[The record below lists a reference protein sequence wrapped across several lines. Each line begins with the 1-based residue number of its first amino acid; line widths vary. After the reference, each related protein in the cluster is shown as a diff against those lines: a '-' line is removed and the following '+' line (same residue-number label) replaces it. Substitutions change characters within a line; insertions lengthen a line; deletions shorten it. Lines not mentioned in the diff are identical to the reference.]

1 MRQEEAVAAIVAG
14 DHGDPFS
21 FLGMH
26 QSEGGTVVRA
36 FLPGARAVEIV
47 SRDGDA
53 IGALERIHP
62 DGLFAGP
69 VRQSVP
75 YRLRVAWEDG
85 GEAEVE
91 DPYRFPG
98 VLGDQDLYLFG
109 EGNHLGLYEK
119 LGAHPMELEGVA
131 GTSFAVWAPNA
142 RRVSVVGEFNFW
154 DGRRHAMRKHP
165 GGVWEIFI
173 PGVGEGEVYKYEI
186 LGPNGELLPL
196 KADPFGF
203 RAEKLPGTASI
214 VHDPTRFEWD
224 DDVWMQGR
232 EGRNALDAPMAIYEV
247 HLGSWKRNP
256 DGSYYTYGQLAEE
269 LVPYVAEMGY
279 THVEFLPPTEH
290 PFDGSWGYQPLGL
303 FAPTSR
309 FGTPDD
315 FKGLVDAFHRE
326 GIGVFIDWVPAH
338 FPEDSHGLALFDG
351 THLYD
356 HADPRQGRHPDWGT
370 LVFNYGRS
378 EVRNYLLSNALFWI
392 SEYHI
397 DGLRV
402 DAVASMLYLDY
413 SREPGEWIPNV
424 HGGNENLEAVSF
436 LQRANEVVF
445 GSHPGAT
452 TLAEE
457 STAWPMVS
465 RPTSVGGLGF
475 GYKWNMGWMHD
486 SLAVH
491 VRGFHQPQVPSQR
504 DHLLPR
510 LRLRRELRP
519 PPLARRGR
527 ARQAVPD
534 RKDARRRVA
543 EVREPPRLLRLHVRP
558 SRQTTP
564 VHGRRNSPAPRMEP
578 RHHPSTGTCFESH
591 PTKASRPS
599 SKTSTLSTR
608 ATPALYQ
615 VDFEPAGFGWIA
627 GGDIENSVVSFL
639 RRGDA
644 EEDLA
649 IVVCNFTPV
658 VRHDYRIGVPEAAA
672 YEEAL
677 NTDDAR
683 YGGSGVGNGGR
694 ISNRKS
700 PGARTRALAL
710 ANVAA
715 AGDDNIEARQ
725 LDNRFQASG
734 YRHQGKHLKP
744 VA

>member
-1 MRQEEAVAAIVAG
+1 MRQEEAVAAIVTG

-26 QSEGGTVVRA
+26 QSEGGTVVRV

-47 SRDGDA
+47 SREGVA
-53 IGALERIHP
+53 IGTLERIHP

-85 GEAEVE
+85 VEAEVE
-91 DPYRFPG
+91 DPYRYPG
-98 VLGDQDLYLFG
+98 VLGDQDLYLLG
-109 EGNHLGLYEK
+109 EGNHLGLYER

-142 RRVSVVGEFNFW
+142 RRVSVVGAFNFW

-173 PGVGEGEVYKYEI
+173 PDVREGDVYKYEI

-196 KADPFGF
+196 KTDPLGF

-224 DDVWMQGR
+224 DEAWMQGR

-247 HLGSWKRNP
+247 HLGSWRRNP
-256 DGSYYTYGQLAEE
+256 DGSYYTYDQLAEE

-370 LVFNYGRS
+370 LVFNYGRP
-378 EVRNYLLSNALFWI
+378 EVRNYLLSNALFWL

-413 SREPGEWIPNV
+413 SREPGEWVPNV

-436 LQRANEVVF
+436 LQRTNEVVF
-445 GSHPGAT
+445 GRHAGAT

-486 SLAVH
+486 SLQYMSEDSINRRYHHNEITFSLAYAFGENFVLPLSHDEVVH
-491 VRGFHQPQVPSQR
+491 GKRSLIEKMPGDEWQKFANLRAYYGFMYAHPGKQLLFMGGEIAQR
-504 DHLLPR
+504 REWNHDTALDWHLLEETPHV
-510 LRLRRELRP
+510 
-519 PPLARRGR
+519 GV
-527 ARQAVPD
+527 QALI
-534 RKDARRRVA
+534 KD
-543 EVREPPRLLRLHVRP
+543 LNDLY
-558 SRQTTP
+558 
-564 VHGRRNSPAPRMEP
+564 
-578 RHHPSTGTCFESH
+578 ST
-591 PTKASRPS
+591 
-599 SKTSTLSTR
+599 
-608 ATPALYQ
+608 TPALYE

-694 ISNRKS
+694 ITTERVQAHGREHSLS
-700 PGARTRALAL
+700 LTLPPLAT
-710 ANVAA
+710 
-715 AGDDNIEARQ
+715 II
-725 LDNRFQASG
+725 
-734 YRHQGKHLKP
+734 LKP
-744 VA
+744 IN

>member
-1 MRQEEAVAAIVAG
+1 MRQEEAVAAIVTG

-26 QSEGGTVVRA
+26 QSEGGTVVRV

-47 SRDGDA
+47 SREGVA
-53 IGALERIHP
+53 IGTLERIHP

-85 GEAEVE
+85 VEAEVE
-91 DPYRFPG
+91 DPYRYPG
-98 VLGDQDLYLFG
+98 VLGDQDLYLLG
-109 EGNHLGLYEK
+109 EGNHLGLYER

-142 RRVSVVGEFNFW
+142 RRVSVVGAFNFW

-173 PGVGEGEVYKYEI
+173 PDVREGDVYKYEI

-196 KADPFGF
+196 KTDPLGF

-224 DDVWMQGR
+224 DEAWMQGR

-247 HLGSWKRNP
+247 HLGSWRRNP
-256 DGSYYTYGQLAEE
+256 DGSYYTYDQLAEE

-315 FKGLVDAFHRE
+315 FKRLVDAFHRG

-370 LVFNYGRS
+370 LVFNYGRP
-378 EVRNYLLSNALFWI
+378 EVRNYLLSNALFWL

-413 SREPGEWIPNV
+413 SREPGEWVPNV

-436 LQRANEVVF
+436 LQRTNEVVF
-445 GSHPGAT
+445 GRHAGAT

-486 SLAVH
+486 SLQYMSEDSINRRYHHNEITFSLAYAFGENFVLPLSHDEVVH
-491 VRGFHQPQVPSQR
+491 GKRSLIEKMPGDEWQKFANLRAYYGFMYAHPGKQLLFMGGEIAQR
-504 DHLLPR
+504 REWNHDTALDWHLLEETPHV
-510 LRLRRELRP
+510 
-519 PPLARRGR
+519 GV
-527 ARQAVPD
+527 QALI
-534 RKDARRRVA
+534 KD
-543 EVREPPRLLRLHVRP
+543 LNDLY
-558 SRQTTP
+558 
-564 VHGRRNSPAPRMEP
+564 
-578 RHHPSTGTCFESH
+578 ST
-591 PTKASRPS
+591 
-599 SKTSTLSTR
+599 
-608 ATPALYQ
+608 TPALYE

-694 ISNRKS
+694 ITTERVQAHGREHSLS
-700 PGARTRALAL
+700 LTLPPLAT
-710 ANVAA
+710 
-715 AGDDNIEARQ
+715 II
-725 LDNRFQASG
+725 
-734 YRHQGKHLKP
+734 LKP
-744 VA
+744 IN